1 MGRRGWERSQI
12 RVKTVIR
19 LGEIMQ
25 RLEDK
30 VAVVTGAGRGIGR
43 EIALLMAAQGA
54 KVVVNDLGGNTD
66 GTGTGKIADDVVA
79 EIRAAGGE
87 AVSNTDSVAEV
98 GGGEAL
104 VQTALDSFGG
114 MDILVNNAGIL
125 RDRTIFKMEESDW
138 DAVLAV
144 HLKGHYCCTRPFANY
159 IRNENRT
166 GGRIIN
172 FSSVSGLFGNFGQA
186 NYAAA
191 KAGIAGFS
199 RVMALELAKYGCTSN
214 TISPGAL
221 TRMTIPLREN
231 RGESVGDNEIE
242 RRPTAHRTHLCLAS
256 QRRICGVLPQRSS
269 TPAAV
274 ASPSCSSQKS
284 LSNQN
289 AAAYGLWTNWTKSCP
304 SSLKQRKR
312 MWQQPMRAPNR

>member
-1 MGRRGWERSQI
+1 
-12 RVKTVIR
+12 
-19 LGEIMQ
+19 MQ

-30 VAVVTGAGRGIGR
+30 VAVITGAGRGIGK
-43 EIALLMAAQGA
+43 EIALLMASLGA

-79 EIRAAGGE
+79 EINAAGGE

-98 GGGEAL
+98 SGGEAL
-104 VQTALDSFGG
+104 VQTALDNFGG

-125 RDRTIFKMEESDW
+125 RDRTIFKMDESDW
-138 DAVLAV
+138 DAVIAV

-159 IRNENRT
+159 IRSENRT

-172 FSSVSGLFGNFGQA
+172 FSSVSGLYGNFGQA

-231 RGESVGDNEIE
+231 RGENVGDSEIE
-242 RRPTAHRTHLCLAS
+242 SGGPQHIAPICAWLAS
-256 QRRICGVLPQRSS
+256 DASAGITSEIFHTGRGGIAIMQQPKIIKQFKKRGSVWTMDELDQIVPQLID
-269 TPAAV
+269 AKKANV
-274 ASPSCSSQKS
+274 
-284 LSNQN
+284 
-289 AAAYGLWTNWTKSCP
+289 AAADESGKPIEL
-304 SSLKQRKR
+304 
-312 MWQQPMRAPNR
+312 

>member
-1 MGRRGWERSQI
+1 
-12 RVKTVIR
+12 
-19 LGEIMQ
+19 MQ

-30 VAVVTGAGRGIGR
+30 VAVVTGAGRGIGK
-43 EIALLMAAQGA
+43 EIALLMASEGA
-54 KVVVNDLGGNTD
+54 KIVVNDLGGNTD

-138 DAVLAV
+138 DAVMAV

-159 IRNENRT
+159 IRSENRT
-166 GGRIIN
+166 GCRIIN
-172 FSSVSGLFGNFGQA
+172 FSSVSGLYGNFGQA
-186 NYAAA
+186 NYGAA

-199 RVMALELAKYGCTSN
+199 RVIALELAKYGCTSN

-231 RGESVGDNEIE
+231 RGENVGDSDIE
-242 RRPTAHRTHLCLAS
+242 SGGPQHIAPICAWLAS
-256 QRRICGVLPQRSS
+256 DASAGITSEIFHTGRGGVAIMQQPKIIKQFKK
-269 TPAAV
+269 PD
-274 ASPSCSSQKS
+274 
-284 LSNQN
+284 
-289 AAAYGLWTNWTKSCP
+289 GLWTMEELDQIVPQLIDAKKANVAAADESGKP
-304 SSLKQRKR
+304 VEV
-312 MWQQPMRAPNR
+312 

>member
-1 MGRRGWERSQI
+1 
-12 RVKTVIR
+12 
-19 LGEIMQ
+19 MQ

-30 VAVVTGAGRGIGR
+30 VAVVTGAGRGIGK
-43 EIALLMAAQGA
+43 EIALLMASEGA
-54 KVVVNDLGGNTD
+54 KIVVNDLGGNTD

-98 GGGEAL
+98 SGGEAL

-138 DAVLAV
+138 DAVMAV

-159 IRNENRT
+159 IRSENRT
-166 GGRIIN
+166 GCRIIN
-172 FSSVSGLFGNFGQA
+172 FSSVSGLYGNFGQA
-186 NYAAA
+186 NYGAA

-199 RVMALELAKYGCTSN
+199 RVIALELAKYGCTSN

-231 RGESVGDNEIE
+231 RGENVGDSDIE
-242 RRPTAHRTHLCLAS
+242 SGGPQHIAPICAWLAS
-256 QRRICGVLPQRSS
+256 DASAGITSEIFHTGRGGVAIMQQPKIIKQFKKRD
-269 TPAAV
+269 
-274 ASPSCSSQKS
+274 
-284 LSNQN
+284 
-289 AAAYGLWTNWTKSCP
+289 GLWTMEELDQIVP
-304 SSLKQRKR
+304 QLVDAKR
-312 MWQQPMRAPNR
+312 ANVAAADESGKPLEV

>member
-1 MGRRGWERSQI
+1 
-12 RVKTVIR
+12 
-19 LGEIMQ
+19 MQ

-30 VAVVTGAGRGIGR
+30 VAVVTGAGRGIGK
-43 EIALLMAAQGA
+43 EIALLMASEGA
-54 KVVVNDLGGNTD
+54 KIVVNDLGGNTD

-98 GGGEAL
+98 NGGEAL

-138 DAVLAV
+138 DAVMAV

-159 IRNENRT
+159 IRSENRT
-166 GGRIIN
+166 GCRIIN
-172 FSSVSGLFGNFGQA
+172 FSSVSGLYGNFGQA
-186 NYAAA
+186 NYGAA

-199 RVMALELAKYGCTSN
+199 RVIALELAKYGCTSN

-231 RGESVGDNEIE
+231 RGENVGDSDIE
-242 RRPTAHRTHLCLAS
+242 SGGPQHIAPICAWLAS
-256 QRRICGVLPQRSS
+256 DASAGITSEIFHTGRGGVAIMQQPKIIKQFKKRD
-269 TPAAV
+269 
-274 ASPSCSSQKS
+274 
-284 LSNQN
+284 
-289 AAAYGLWTNWTKSCP
+289 GLWTMEELDQIVP
-304 SSLKQRKR
+304 QLVDAKR
-312 MWQQPMRAPNR
+312 ANVAAADENGKPVEL

>member
-1 MGRRGWERSQI
+1 
-12 RVKTVIR
+12 
-19 LGEIMQ
+19 MQ

-30 VAVVTGAGRGIGR
+30 VAVVTGAGRGIGK
-43 EIALLMAAQGA
+43 EIALLMASEGA
-54 KVVVNDLGGNTD
+54 KIVVNDLGGNTD

-98 GGGEAL
+98 SGGEAL

-138 DAVLAV
+138 DAVMAV

-159 IRNENRT
+159 IRSENRT
-166 GGRIIN
+166 GCRIIN
-172 FSSVSGLFGNFGQA
+172 FSSVSGLYGNFGQA
-186 NYAAA
+186 NYGAA

-199 RVMALELAKYGCTSN
+199 RVIALELAKYGCTSN

-231 RGESVGDNEIE
+231 RGENVGDSDIE
-242 RRPTAHRTHLCLAS
+242 SGGPQHIAPICAWLAS
-256 QRRICGVLPQRSS
+256 GASAGITSEIFHTGRGGVAIMQQPKIIKQFKKRD
-269 TPAAV
+269 
-274 ASPSCSSQKS
+274 
-284 LSNQN
+284 
-289 AAAYGLWTNWTKSCP
+289 GLWTMEELDQIVPQLIDAKKANVAAADESGK
-304 SSLKQRKR
+304 
-312 MWQQPMRAPNR
+312 AVEV

>member
-1 MGRRGWERSQI
+1 
-12 RVKTVIR
+12 
-19 LGEIMQ
+19 MQ

-30 VAVVTGAGRGIGR
+30 VAVITGAGRGIGK
-43 EIALLMAAQGA
+43 EIALLMASLGA

-87 AVSNTDSVAEV
+87 AISNTDSVAEV
-98 GGGEAL
+98 SGGEAL
-104 VQTALDSFGG
+104 VQTALDNFGG

-138 DAVLAV
+138 DAVIAV

-159 IRNENRT
+159 IRSENRT

-172 FSSVSGLFGNFGQA
+172 FSSVSGLYGNFGQA

-231 RGESVGDNEIE
+231 RGENVGDSEIE
-242 RRPTAHRTHLCLAS
+242 SGGPQHIAPICAWLAS
-256 QRRICGVLPQRSS
+256 DASAGITSEIFHTGRGGIAIMQQPKIIKQFKKRGSVWTMDELDQIVPQLID
-269 TPAAV
+269 AKKANV
-274 ASPSCSSQKS
+274 
-284 LSNQN
+284 
-289 AAAYGLWTNWTKSCP
+289 AAADESGKPIEL
-304 SSLKQRKR
+304 
-312 MWQQPMRAPNR
+312 